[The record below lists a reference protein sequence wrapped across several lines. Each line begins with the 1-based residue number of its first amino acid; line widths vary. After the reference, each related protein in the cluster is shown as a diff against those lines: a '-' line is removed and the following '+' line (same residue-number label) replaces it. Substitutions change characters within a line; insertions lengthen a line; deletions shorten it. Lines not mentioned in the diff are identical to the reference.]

1 MRLKVNN
8 TYCLGGCVLILAL
21 LCLISIGSPMYFE
34 KQKARRES
42 AVKERLM
49 TIRAAEE
56 KYRARHGVY
65 AASFKELAR
74 CGLLADSLADVPGVK
89 GQRFSLTATTLPGKS
104 GNAIPVME
112 CGATYKQYLD
122 GLDKASVDE
131 LTQEANANGRF
142 PGLKIGDTETPNDN
156 VGNW

>member
-1 MRLKVNN
+1 
-8 TYCLGGCVLILAL
+8 
-21 LCLISIGSPMYFE
+21 
-34 KQKARRES
+34 
-42 AVKERLM
+42 
-49 TIRAAEE
+49 
-56 KYRARHGVY
+56 
-65 AASFKELAR
+65 
-74 CGLLADSLADVPGVK
+74 
-89 GQRFSLTATTLPGKS
+89 
-104 GNAIPVME
+104 ME

>member
-8 TYCLGGCVLILAL
+8 TYCLGGCVLLLAL
-21 LCLISIGSPMYFE
+21 LCLMSIGSPILFE
-34 KQKARRES
+34 KQKTKREN

-56 KYRARHGVY
+56 KYRAKHGTY

-74 CGLLADSLADVPGVK
+74 CGLLADSLGDIPCVK

-104 GNAIPVME
+104 GKAIPVME

-122 GLDKASVDE
+122 GLDKSSISE
-131 LTQEANANGRF
+131 LTDEANTNGRF

>member
-1 MRLKVNN
+1 MRLKVNK
-8 TYCLGGCVLILAL
+8 TYSLGGCVFLLAL
-21 LCLISIGSPMYFE
+21 LCLMSIGSPMHFE
-34 KQKARRES
+34 KQQAKRES

-49 TIRAAEE
+49 TIRTAEE
-56 KYRARHGVY
+56 KYRAKHGVY
-65 AASFKELAR
+65 ASSFKELAR
-74 CGLLADSLADVPGVK
+74 CGLLADSLAYIPCTE

-104 GNAIPVME
+104 GKAIPVME

-122 GLDKASVDE
+122 GLDKTIVGE
-131 LTQEANANGRF
+131 LTEEANANGRF

>member
-8 TYCLGGCVLILAL
+8 TYCLAGCVFIMAL
-21 LCLISIGSPMYFE
+21 LCLVSIGSPMYFE
-34 KQKARRES
+34 KQKTRRES

-49 TIRAAEE
+49 AIRAAEE
-56 KYRARHGVY
+56 RYRARHGVY
-65 AASFKELAR
+65 AATFKELAR
-74 CGLLADSLADVPGVK
+74 GGLLADSLADVPGVK
-89 GQRFSLTATTLPGKS
+89 GQRFSLTATTIPGKS
-104 GNAIPVME
+104 GKAIPVME

-122 GLDKASVDE
+122 GLDKTSVDE
-131 LTQEANANGRF
+131 LTEEANANGRF

>member
-8 TYCLGGCVLILAL
+8 TYCLGGCVLILVL

-74 CGLLADSLADVPGVK
+74 CGLLADSLADVPGVE
-89 GQRFSLTATTLPGKS
+89 GQRFSLTATTLPGKA
-104 GNAIPVME
+104 GMP
-112 CGATYKQYLD
+112 Y
-122 GLDKASVDE
+122 
-131 LTQEANANGRF
+131 
-142 PGLKIGDTETPNDN
+142 P
-156 VGNW
+156 

>member
-8 TYCLGGCVLILAL
+8 TYCLGGCVFVLVL
-21 LCLISIGSPMYFE
+21 LCLLSIGSPILFE
-34 KQKARRES
+34 KQKTRRED

-65 AASFKELAR
+65 ASSFKELER
-74 CGLLADSLADVPGVK
+74 CGLLADSLGNVPCVE

-104 GNAIPVME
+104 GKAIPVME

-122 GLDKASVDE
+122 GLNKSSINE
-131 LTQEANANGRF
+131 LTEEANTNGRF

>member
-1 MRLKVNN
+1 MRLKVNK
-8 TYCLGGCVLILAL
+8 TCCLGGCVFLLAL
-21 LCLISIGSPMYFE
+21 LCLLSIGSPIHFE
-34 KQKARRES
+34 KQKARREK

-49 TIRAAEE
+49 VIRAAEE

-74 CGLLADSLADVPGVK
+74 CGLLADSLGSIPCVE
-89 GQRFSLTATTLPGKS
+89 GQRFTLTATTLPGK
-104 GNAIPVME
+104 GGKAIPVME

-122 GLDKASVDE
+122 GLDQSTIGE
-131 LTQEANANGRF
+131 LTEEANANGRF